1 MSRFGQFEEEEME
14 ELTKDYGAYRYGRMD
29 SLHLVLASPSK
40 KGRAAMTVMATF
52 LRSRFRNLKL
62 VILTGICGGI
72 PSAVTGHDL
81 LFGDVVV
88 DPRRLDAGG
97 QVAGIKIE
105 QDSGGCSTTWARGLR
120 SAIET
125 DDCLG
130 YFKARIMDFLKQLQQ
145 AAPAKYK
152 YPGAGKDRLY
162 QHDYPHFC
170 EQCRMNQNLACCEC
184 RKLPCD
190 ELGCG
195 NDHLVQRD
203 RIDYKRKLEDD
214 GRADE
219 AQTPNVI
226 PGPVVSTEDVLRDP
240 DKRDN
245 LGTKGTVAIEMEA
258 DAVCEAFPCIV
269 IKGVSDY
276 ADSHKNDAYQDYASA
291 TAASATMVMLVIL
304 ERLAREKVEGLE
316 MDSPSR
322 YGFFSIVLPQASGQL
337 ISRVPNYSKIVDD

>member
-1 MSRFGQFEEEEME
+1 MIQHNSSEDYIEVAVVCALTREYDAMSRFGQFEEEEVKE
-14 ELTKDYGAYRYGRMD
+14 ITKDYGAYRYGRID
-29 SLHLVLASPSK
+29 SLHLVLARPLK
-40 KGRAAMTVMATF
+40 KGRVAMTVMATF
-52 LRSRFRNLKL
+52 LQSRFRNLKL

-81 LFGDVVV
+81 LFGDIVV
-88 DPRRLDAGG
+88 DPRRLDADV
-97 QVAGIKIE
+97 QVSGIKIE

-130 YFKARIMDFLKQLQQ
+130 YFKARIMDFLKPLQR

-170 EQCRMNQNLACCEC
+170 EKCRMNQNLAYY
-184 RKLPCD
+184 
-190 ELGCG
+190 
-195 NDHLVQRD
+195 
-203 RIDYKRKLEDD
+203 YKRKLEDD

-226 PGPVVSTEDVLRDP
+226 LGPVVSTEDVLRDP
-240 DKRDN
+240 EKRDN

-258 DAVCEAFPCIV
+258 DAVCEVFPCIV
-269 IKGVSDY
+269 IKAVSDY

-304 ERLAREKVEGLE
+304 ERLAGEIAALSVG
-316 MDSPSR
+316 M
-322 YGFFSIVLPQASGQL
+322 
-337 ISRVPNYSKIVDD
+337 

>member
-1 MSRFGQFEEEEME
+1 MIQHNSSEDYIEVAVVCALTREYDAMSRFGQFEEEEME
-14 ELTKDYGAYRYGRMD
+14 EITKDYGAYRYGRMD

-40 KGRAAMTVMATF
+40 NGRAAMTVMATF

-88 DPRRLDAGG
+88 DPRRLHAGG

-170 EQCRMNQNLACCEC
+170 EQCRMNQNLAC
-184 RKLPCD
+184 
-190 ELGCG
+190 
-195 NDHLVQRD
+195 
-203 RIDYKRKLEDD
+203 Y
-214 GRADE
+214 
-219 AQTPNVI
+219 
-226 PGPVVSTEDVLRDP
+226 
-240 DKRDN
+240 KRDN

-258 DAVCEAFPCIV
+258 DAVCEVFPCIV

-304 ERLAREKVEGLE
+304 ERLAPILKVDL
-316 MDSPSR
+316 R
-322 YGFFSIVLPQASGQL
+322 YNELPRIPG
-337 ISRVPNYSKIVDD
+337 N